1 MSIPLTVPTPL
12 ELSTSLSSLES
23 SLPHHHFSTNP
34 PPQPQY
40 FNRPYNSKTSFG
52 NNPTM
57 WSTNVDG
64 EQQRRDSQYRF
75 RMAENGVERGGGFG
89 RGGNEVKF
97 DIKFQKIFS
106 EFFRKFFRN
115 FSKFSESYYLLL
127 LFKPFNY
134 WSFVPNDSYMDTGV
148 GSTGGRGIE
157 EGIQG
162 GSYPPPGTSH
172 GYSDWIANSSTAA
185 KAGVSKIPSF
195 PENKY

>member
-1 MSIPLTVPTPL
+1 
-12 ELSTSLSSLES
+12 
-23 SLPHHHFSTNP
+23 
-34 PPQPQY
+34 
-40 FNRPYNSKTSFG
+40 
-52 NNPTM
+52 M
-57 WSTNVDG
+57 WTTNVDG
-64 EQQRRDSQYRF
+64 EQQRRDLQYRF
-75 RMAENGVERGGGFG
+75 GMAENGVERGGGFG
-89 RGGNEVKF
+89 RAGNEVKNF
-97 DIKFQKIFS
+97 IRNQKIFRILHLI
-106 EFFRKFFRN
+106 F
-115 FSKFSESYYLLL
+115 
-127 LFKPFNY
+127 LFQPFNY